1 MLLQQG
7 KQVDM
12 KIIYINDT
20 LCLMQDKAKDLDEF
34 DAWVLSGQ
42 LKTFDQKPYLVITDN
57 EE

>member
-1 MLLQQG
+1 
-7 KQVDM
+7 M
-12 KIIYINDT
+12 KIIYTNDT

-34 DAWVLSGQ
+34 DAWVLSGE